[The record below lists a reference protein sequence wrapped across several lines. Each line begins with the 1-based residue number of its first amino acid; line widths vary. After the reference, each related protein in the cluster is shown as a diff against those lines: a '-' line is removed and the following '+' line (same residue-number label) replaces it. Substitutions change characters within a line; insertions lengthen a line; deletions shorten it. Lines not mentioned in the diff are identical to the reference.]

1 MWHNC
6 YVSIFSAIKISTGQC
21 IGMGTW
27 KQESVKKLVLV
38 QLAGLLFY
46 FGSILI
52 IFFIV
57 FYYFS
62 DIKRH
67 LEQVHEGRKKF
78 KCENCGKEYTEKKGL
93 LVHIKRIHDNIRD
106 EQCNQCGKLF
116 FTKEVLKGHIRNI
129 HNKDQNP
136 RLKCEYCQKSYSQK
150 SYFKLHQR
158 TIHGI

>member
-1 MWHNC
+1 MYWNG
-6 YVSIFSAIKISTGQC
+6 YYSEAGSSQKISFSPVSRAL
-21 IGMGTW
+21 I
-27 KQESVKKLVLV
+27 
-38 QLAGLLFY
+38 LFWLY
-46 FGSILI
+46 SNN
-52 IFFIV
+52 FFIV

-136 RLKCEYCQKSYSQK
+136 RLKCEYCQKSYAQK
-150 SYFKLHQR
+150 GYFKIHQS
-158 TIHGI
+158 TIHGA